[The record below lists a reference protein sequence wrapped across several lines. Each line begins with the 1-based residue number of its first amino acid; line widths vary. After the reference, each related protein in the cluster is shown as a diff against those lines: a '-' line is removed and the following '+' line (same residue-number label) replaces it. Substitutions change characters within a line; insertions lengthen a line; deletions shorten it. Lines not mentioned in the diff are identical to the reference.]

1 MTMIFI
7 TMTFMIGISKMD
19 IVVWGHAVGALVISL
34 IVILNLED
42 NNYWMPPLWVA
53 WFIFY
58 ILVCVIS
65 CMLT

>member
-1 MTMIFI
+1 MNI
-7 TMTFMIGISKMD
+7 T
-19 IVVWGHAVGALVISL
+19 VWFHAVGALVISL
-34 IVILNLED
+34 IVMLNLED

-53 WFIFY
+53 WFVFY